1 MRKCVAD
8 QGFTIFNRAFGRGR
22 GGMDVNG
29 LAKDILLID
38 DDQEIAG
45 LIEEELSERG
55 YRVTATTC
63 ARDGFAV
70 MQRDQPDLVL
80 CDISMPGESGF
91 QLLQHL
97 TPQTPRHVNVP
108 FLFLTALTDRE
119 TELRAWELGADDYV
133 TKPVDF
139 DILTAVIEA
148 RLAGVARRRL
158 WPGQVCL
165 NPRETEVL
173 TWAARGKTSAEIAE
187 IVDIAKR
194 TVDFHAD
201 NAKAKLNA
209 ATRLHAVVKAASC
222 GLIEI

>member
-1 MRKCVAD
+1 
-8 QGFTIFNRAFGRGR
+8 
-22 GGMDVNG
+22 MDLNAP
-29 LAKDILLID
+29 AKHILLID

-45 LIEEELSERG
+45 LIEEELTERA
-55 YRVTATTC
+55 YRVTVATC
-63 ARDGFAV
+63 SRDGFAV
-70 MQRDQPDLVL
+70 MQQDPPDLVL
-80 CDISMPGESGF
+80 CDISMPGDSGLH
-91 QLLQHL
+91 LLQHL
-97 TPQTPRHVNVP
+97 TPLTPRHINMP

-139 DILTAVIEA
+139 DILMAVIEA
-148 RLAGVARRRL
+148 RLAGVARRRSRSD
-158 WPGQVCL
+158 QVCL

-201 NAKAKLNA
+201 NAKVKLNA
-209 ATRLHAVVKAASC
+209 ATRLHAVVKAATC